1 MIAKYCPRILIVTEN
16 TTLREMLND
25 YMLKQHYEADYLSC
39 SEKLSKIAL
48 RQRFDLLIL
57 DCASSFD
64 QGSYWLRWIK
74 NMLPSLPVLILL
86 SDYLDKG
93 QRLSILEQGAKDYL
107 LRPFFHQELFI
118 RIEAI
123 LGVYSTRQES
133 RYLDLGEITIDT
145 ENCCIM
151 KPQQQIKLTRFETKI
166 LQILYLN
173 LGYSVSR
180 QEIVAQ
186 VRGQSYNPTDRSI
199 DIHINKIRKKLEV
212 NPTEP
217 QYIKTVRCV
226 GYCLAIPEKKEML
239 YTASSESRMEEAL
252 VLS

>member
-1 MIAKYCPRILIVTEN
+1 MITKYCPRILVVTEN
-16 TTLREMLND
+16 TKLQDMLND
-25 YMLKQHYEADYLSC
+25 YMLKQHYDTEYLSS
-39 SEKLSKIAL
+39 SEALSKAVI

-57 DCASSFD
+57 DCAESFD
-64 QGSYWLRWIK
+64 KGSYWLRWIK

-107 LRPFFHQELFI
+107 LRPFYPQELFI

-123 LGVYSTRQES
+123 LGLYSERQES
-133 RYLDLGEITIDT
+133 RYLDLGEITVDT
-145 ENCCIM
+145 ENCCII
-151 KPQQQIKLTRFETKI
+151 KPQQEIKLTRFETKI

-180 QEIVAQ
+180 QDIVAQ

-199 DIHINKIRKKLEV
+199 DIHINKIRKKLES

-217 QYIKTVRCV
+217 QYIRTIRCV
-226 GYCLAIPEKKEML
+226 GYCLNIPEKTEKF
-239 YTASSESRMEEAL
+239 YTIPANHSMEEAL
-252 VLS
+252 VVS